1 VGTTGSFSGG
11 GEGRVALGQLG
22 HEVEHSL
29 PSNAEGNN
37 ECSYNATSPCGFR
50 L

>member
-11 GEGRVALGQLG
+11 GEGVALEQLG

-29 PSNAEGNN
+29 LSNIEGKN
-37 ECSYNATSPCGFR
+37 ECSYTATSPYGFR